1 MDDVRD
7 RIVARHMNMDDIE
20 NEATL
25 RPKWLNE
32 YIGQEKAKEKLGI
45 FIQAFVPGSHHSR
58 LS

>member
-32 YIGQEKAKEKLGI
+32 YIGQEKAKEKLGS
-45 FIQAFVPGSHHSR
+45 FYPSCKR
-58 LS
+58 EK